1 MKQLIVILILSLA
14 IAGPVMAQS
23 NDKPIQLALIAPA
36 QIYSETNSITG
47 FRINFLYGKNTSVTG
62 VDLGL
67 INHVTSGKT
76 SGVQWGLVGIADDEF
91 LGIQE
96 NWINIS
102 KKDFKGIQCGIFNS
116 ANSARGWQ
124 FGLVNYAQSLHG
136 IQIGLV
142 NIIKTGGQFPVFP
155 IVNWSF

>member
-1 MKQLIVILILSLA
+1 MKQLIVLLLIALA
-14 IAGPVMAQS
+14 ISAPVMAQS
-23 NDKPIQLALIAPA
+23 NDKPIQLALVAPA

-47 FRINFLYGKNTSVTG
+47 FRINFLYGRNTSVTG
-62 VDLGL
+62 IDLGL
-67 INHVTSGKT
+67 VNHVTSGKT

-102 KKDFKGIQCGIFNS
+102 KKDFKGMQWGLVNS
-116 ANSARGWQ
+116 AANARGWQ
-124 FGLVNYAQSLHG
+124 FGLVNYAQSLRG

-155 IVNWSF
+155 VVNWSF

>member
-1 MKQLIVILILSLA
+1 MKRVLAVLLLIMIS
-14 IAGPVMAQS
+14 AGMATAQS
-23 NDKPIQLALIAPA
+23 NDKPIQISLIAPA
-36 QIYSETNSITG
+36 QIYSESNSITG
-47 FRINFLYGKNTSVTG
+47 FRINFLYGRNTSVTG
-62 VDLGL
+62 ADLGL
-67 INHVTSGKT
+67 VNHVTSGKT
-76 SGVQWGLVGIADDEF
+76 TGVQWGIVGIADDEF

-102 KKDFKGIQCGIFNS
+102 KKDFKGMQWGLVNS
-116 ANSARGWQ
+116 VNNARGWQ
-124 FGLVNYAQSLHG
+124 IGFVNYAQSLHG